1 MNIDARADLEDLF
14 VYAQLV
20 ASNSEEAA
28 ELLALAT
35 RARRQG
41 DERAAADLVQ
51 ALAKDLPD
59 ADGGWL
65 ARRQVPAALADMLP
79 RIMTRLNPKRRLTI
93 VRAFRET
100 DASPGDRSVFLI
112 SVRRALESEGM
123 HSVAQRLTLEAL
135 EEAMRR
141 YLRESMA
148 PVPEALEEALI
159 PSSTDRPLRPAG
171 TRTQRRFPLSA
182 RIATG
187 LLVIL
192 LASAIGT
199 WITAPPSE
207 NGGMRQELFD
217 RMSATEAKG
226 APDFSGNDPEQV
238 ERFIQDRLGW
248 RLSVPRLDGG
258 TLNGVSLVTIGSLL
272 ELPQIRYETAGGQ
285 QVLLTVLDYRHLED
299 ARTEFLVDRGILEQ
313 IAETGQVDVRNAPDF
328 FRVTW
333 RFRDDIY
340 VAVSED
346 INPDLRSLFLFE

>member
-28 ELLALAT
+28 ELLAMAT

-41 DERAAADLVQ
+41 DHRPAADLVQ
-51 ALAKDLPD
+51 ALARDLPE

-79 RIMTRLNPKRRLTI
+79 RIMMRLNPKRRLTI
-93 VRAFRET
+93 VRAFREA
-100 DASPGDRSVFLI
+100 DSDPGDRSVFLI

-123 HSVAQRLTLEAL
+123 HSVAQRLTLDAL

-148 PVPEALEEALI
+148 PVPEALEDALI
-159 PSSTDRPLRPAG
+159 PSGAG
-171 TRTQRRFPLSA
+171 KPSGSARTPHKRRFPLSA

-207 NGGMRQELFD
+207 NGGMRPELFD
-217 RMSATEAKG
+217 RMSIAEAKG
-226 APDFSGNDPEQV
+226 APDFNGNNPEQV

-248 RLSVPRLDGG
+248 KLSVPRMDGG
-258 TLNGVSLVTIGSLL
+258 TLNGVSLVTIGSHL
-272 ELPQIRYETAGGQ
+272 ELPQIRYETADGTEI
-285 QVLLTVLDYRHLED
+285 LLTVLDYRHLED

-340 VAVSED
+340 VAVTDEV
-346 INPDLRSLFLFE
+346 NPDLRSLFLFE